1 MVQAAISVVLFT
13 PCPAENT
20 LDPVEINGRS
30 TCRAEKRLWNHN
42 AADGKC
48 LHHFNPVSYIRGRYG
63 FQGRYKSGIM
73 STRCDTSKKGV
84 NTYKKCRT

>member
-20 LDPVEINGRS
+20 PDPVEINGRS
-30 TCRAEKRLWNHN
+30 TCRTEKRLWNHN

-48 LHHFNPVSYIRGRYG
+48 LRLTHSRQIWISR
-63 FQGRYKSGIM
+63 
-73 STRCDTSKKGV
+73 
-84 NTYKKCRT
+84 